1 MSLTDTLSIDLTIP
15 PAQVTL
21 TSGSVTV
28 TRLGVEDNVAP
39 YTTSWDS
46 LTATDGAHVLTVVA
60 TDLAGNSTVSASI
73 NVTVDN
79 TAPVVSITEPPNLST
94 VSGIIVV
101 SATASD
107 NGALTG
113 VQFMLD
119 DAPLDAADT
128 TSPYGIAWDTTGVVN
143 GPHTLKAVATDA
155 AGNQTTAQTITVDVQ
170 NP

>member
-1 MSLTDTLSIDLTIP
+1 M
-15 PAQVTL
+15 

-46 LTATDGAHVLTVVA
+46 LTAPDGAHVLTVVA
-60 TDLAGNSTVSASI
+60 TDLVGNSTVSASI

-128 TSPYGIAWDTTGVVN
+128 TSPYGIAWDTTGVAN
-143 GPHTLKAVATDA
+143 GSHTLKAVATDA